1 MRTGK
6 YIQIK
11 EYLRDL
17 IKGTE
22 WEGHVFA
29 VGGCV
34 RDEIMGHEIKD
45 IDLCVSLPSGG
56 VRFAEWL
63 RDNNHVLKQVTIYL
77 SYGTAMLH
85 LRAFPDVELEF
96 VQTRK
101 EKYIDHSCR
110 NPETAFG
117 TIEDDCMRRDLTINA
132 LYSNISTG
140 EIIDITGKGVED
152 IKNHVI
158 RTPNDP
164 DIIYDDDPLRIL
176 RCIRFASRYGWEI
189 EQATYEGMVR
199 NVPRLEIIT
208 KERVKDEMDKM
219 LTCRHPVMAMEL
231 LRKTGTIRYVIPE
244 LKVTYDMAQNEY
256 HSGTVWEHTMT
267 VMEHLKSNK
276 LELRMA
282 ALLHDIG
289 KIRTRKE
296 TDGKVRFLKHD
307 VVGAEMV
314 DEVLRPLR
322 YSNEFIREVT
332 FLVENHMLSKSWGKE
347 CEHMK
352 DKTLRKW
359 QYICN
364 TEERFRDLMLLIDAD
379 NNAHALEHCMPH
391 QVDLILRR
399 TEEMK
404 AEGTAMF
411 GYKLP
416 ITGEEVMQLK
426 GIMPGPE
433 VKDCLDYLLKLAF
446 VNPKRDK
453 EEFVKHLKG
462 YRLKNEG

>member
-1 MRTGK
+1 MKNELYIEIKKYLGK
-6 YIQIK
+6 
-11 EYLRDL
+11 L
-17 IKGTE
+17 IIGTE
-22 WEGHVFA
+22 WENHVYT

-56 VRFAEWL
+56 IRFAEWL
-63 RDNNHVLKQVTIYL
+63 RDNGYAAKDVTVYPN
-77 SYGTAMLH
+77 YGTAMLH
-85 LRAFPDVELEF
+85 LKAFPDIELEF

-132 LYSNISTG
+132 LYCNVSTD
-140 EIIDITGKGVED
+140 EIVDITGKGVED
-152 IKNHVI
+152 IRNHMI

-164 DIIYDDDPLRIL
+164 DVIYDDDPLRIF

-189 EQATYEGMVR
+189 EQGTLEGMVR

-208 KERVKDEMDKM
+208 KERIKSELDKM
-219 LTCRHPVMAMEL
+219 LTCQHPVMAMEL
-231 LRKTGTIRYVIPE
+231 LRKTGAMHYVIPE
-244 LKVTYDMAQNEY
+244 LEKTYEMGQNEY
-256 HSGTVWEHTMT
+256 HFGTVWEHSMT
-267 VMEHLKSNK
+267 VLERLNSDK

-289 KIRTRKE
+289 KTRTRTE
-296 TDGKVRFLKHD
+296 ADGEVHFLKHEL
-307 VVGAEMV
+307 ASAAMV

-322 YSNEFIREVT
+322 YSNDFIREVT
-332 FLVENHMLSKSWGKE
+332 FLVENHMLTKSWGDN

-359 QYICN
+359 QYVCG
-364 TEERFRDLMLLIDAD
+364 TEERFRNFMLLIDAD
-379 NNAHALEHCMPH
+379 NNAHATEHCMPH
-391 QVDLILRR
+391 QVELILQRM
-399 TEEMK
+399 EEMK
-404 AEGTAMF
+404 AKGTAMF

-416 ITGEEVMQLK
+416 LTGKDVMSIK
-426 GIMPGPE
+426 GIEPGLE
-433 VKDCLDYLLKLAF
+433 VKECLDYLLKLAF
-446 VNPKRDK
+446 VNPLRNK
-453 EEFVKHLKG
+453 EEMIKHLKG
-462 YRLKNEG
+462 YRLQK

>member
-63 RDNNHVLKQVTIYL
+63 RDNNHALKEVTIYP

-85 LRAFPDVELEF
+85 LKAFPDVELEF

-176 RCIRFASRYGWEI
+176 RCIRFASRYGWDI
-189 EQATYEGMVR
+189 EQITYEGMIR
-199 NVPRLEIIT
+199 NVPRLVIIT
-208 KERVKDEMDKM
+208 KERVKDELNKM
-219 LTCRHPVMAMEL
+219 LICSHPVMAMEL
-231 LRKTGTIRYVIPE
+231 LRKTGAMHYVIPE
-244 LKVTYDMAQNEY
+244 LEEIYDMTQNEY
-256 HSGTVWEHTMT
+256 HFGTVWEHTMA
-267 VMEHLKSNK
+267 VMEQLKSDK
-276 LELRMA
+276 LALRMA

-289 KIRTRKE
+289 KIRTRIE
-296 TDGKVRFLKHD
+296 MDGKAHFLKHE
-307 VVGAEMV
+307 VVGAAMMN
-314 DEVLRPLR
+314 EVLRPLR
-322 YSNEFIREVT
+322 YSNEFVREVS

-391 QVDLILRR
+391 QVELILRR

-404 AEGTAMF
+404 AEGSAMF

-426 GIMPGPE
+426 GIMPGLE
-433 VKDCLDYLLKLAF
+433 VKDCLDYMLKLAY
-446 VNPKRDK
+446 VNPMRDK